1 MDKIYRDFDRAQL
14 DIEYS
19 ARGTVP
25 DYTIHGRENAE
36 FSREARE
43 TLECLPDVSYGDHPD
58 EVIDIF
64 PAGPEAPVF
73 LYLHGGYWRANSQ
86 KEAAAMAPNFV
97 AHGVSVVPVNYS
109 LAPGASL
116 DTITEQCRAAVAWVW
131 KNGKASFGADINR
144 IYVGGTSAGGHLTG
158 MILASGWHGAHGVP
172 MDVVK
177 GALALNG
184 LHDLEP
190 VRLSEPNDWIHLD
203 EASAHRNSPIH
214 HLPEQ
219 GCPLIV
225 SYGGSETSEFKRQS
239 EIYAAAWRER
249 GWPCSCFEVTER
261 NHFNIPQELR
271 DPSTRMCREMFEMIG
286 V

>member
-1 MDKIYRDFDRAQL
+1 MSRIYRNFDRAQL

-19 ARGTVP
+19 ARGTVT
-25 DYTIHGRENAE
+25 DYTIHGRENAA
-36 FSREARE
+36 FSEEARQ
-43 TLECLPDVSYGDHPD
+43 TLECLLDVPYGDHAD
-58 EVIDIF
+58 EVVDIF
-64 PAGPEAPVF
+64 PAGPDAPVF

-97 AHGVSVVPVNYS
+97 AHGISVVPVNYS
-109 LAPGASL
+109 LAPAASL
-116 DTITEQCRAAVAWVW
+116 DTITAQCRAAVAWVW
-131 KNGKASFGADINR
+131 KNGREKFGADPDR

-158 MILASGWHGAHGVP
+158 MILASGWHEAHGVP
-172 MDVVK
+172 HDLVK

-190 VRLSEPNDWIHLD
+190 VMLSEPNDWIQLD
-203 EASAHRNSPIH
+203 ADSAHRNSPIH
-214 HLPEQ
+214 HLPKQ

-286 V
+286 G